1 MKRKLPKASPAL
13 AKSVWQSQKRPSTRS
28 VATALTAAGYPIDF
42 TTVARW
48 KRQDWQSNS
57 NEDHPL
63 DMARAKLEGI
73 APLATGEPTLAE
85 ASNENRAEQV
95 SDATLLRQEAARLSA
110 VSVQVWSAAEP
121 KLEKLVRRRT
131 GELALLVQALAECGE
146 AAANALSQAEKMEQA
161 PPLSGGVARQG
172 NETR

>member
-1 MKRKLPKASPAL
+1 MKRKLPKATPAL
-13 AKSVWQSQKRPSTRS
+13 AKSVWQSQKRPSARS
-28 VATALTAAGYPIDF
+28 VARAMTAAGYPIDF

-48 KRQDWQSNS
+48 KREDWQTNS

-63 DMARAKLEGI
+63 DAAHAKLEAI

-85 ASNENRAEQV
+85 ASNENGAEQV

-110 VSVQVWSAAEP
+110 VSAQVWNAAEP

-131 GELALLVQALAECGE
+131 GELALLVQALTECGQ
-146 AAANALSQAEKMEQA
+146 AAADALRQAETMES
-161 PPLSGGVARQG
+161 SGLRRVS
-172 NETR
+172 TLH